1 MISFLPFFC
10 LFAREAKSQEASNTS
25 LSSLAVRFIISE
37 VRIKLGLRV
46 FYPKLNCEH
55 VKFLSNLFT
64 ML

>member
-10 LFAREAKSQEASNTS
+10 PFAREAKSQEASNTS

-37 VRIKLGLRV
+37 VRIKLGLRAV
-46 FYPKLNCEH
+46 YATPNSEYI
-55 VKFLSNLFT
+55 KFLSNLFA